1 MWKYKV
7 NPAHAGRRIDRLL
20 QAKRSDLPYGRIQR
34 LFREKQ
40 VWVNLQPVPPNHRV
54 NPGDEILIRSGA
66 GVVEVP
72 PNAAVEFTV
81 LHEDRDILVVS
92 KPAGMTVLPGSK
104 QKTRSLVN
112 GLLHGYEADLR
123 PLGKDRSYGLA
134 HRLDRDTSGILV
146 VARNPDAHQDLLDQF
161 RRRRVQ
167 KEYRALVAGAPPRPE
182 GILQLP
188 LIRGE
193 RSSRMVMQ
201 VAPGG
206 RGQKAVTE
214 YNVLEEFHRFSYLA
228 VQPRTGRTHQIR
240 VHLATLGTPVLG
252 DPLYGIQR
260 ANTLARHRLGLERMF
275 LHAQAIAFRHPGT
288 DRDFRMESPLPE
300 DLEAVLSRLRPGE
313 VTL

>member
-7 NPAHAGRRIDRLL
+7 NPAQAGRRIDRLL

-40 VWVNLQPVPPNHRV
+40 VSINLKPVPPNHRV
-54 NPGDEILIRSGA
+54 NSGDEIMIRSGA

-72 PNAAVEFTV
+72 SNAAVDFTI

-104 QKTRSLVN
+104 QKTHTLVN

-123 PLGKDRSYGLA
+123 PLGKGRSFGLT
-134 HRLDRDTSGILV
+134 HRLDRDTSGLVV

-161 RRRRVQ
+161 RRRRIQ
-167 KEYRALVAGAPPRPE
+167 KEYRALVAGSPPRQE
-182 GILQLP
+182 WTLQLP
-188 LIRGE
+188 LVRGE
-193 RSSRMVMQ
+193 QKGRMIMQ

-214 YNVLEEFHRFSYLA
+214 YSVLEAWHRFSYLD
-228 VQPRTGRTHQIR
+228 VRPKTGRTHQIR
-240 VHLATLGTPVLG
+240 VHLAALGTPVLG

-260 ANTLARHRLGLERMF
+260 ANTHARHLLGLNRMF
-275 LHAQAIAFRHPGT
+275 LHALAIAFRHPGT
-288 DRDFRMESPLPE
+288 DRDFRVESPLPK
-300 DLEAVLSRLRPGE
+300 DLEAVLSRLRSGE
-313 VTL
+313 AE